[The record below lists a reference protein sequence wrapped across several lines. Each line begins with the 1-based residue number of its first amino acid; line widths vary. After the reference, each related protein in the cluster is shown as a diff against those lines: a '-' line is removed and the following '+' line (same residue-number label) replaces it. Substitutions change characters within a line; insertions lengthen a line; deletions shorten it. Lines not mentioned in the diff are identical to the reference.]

1 MQPYAVSHTS
11 EDDDVSDMPPEVARM
26 REERAK
32 KAETLGEA
40 LALARKKKADI
51 GRKRMNLQL
60 LDMLK
65 RPAPRNA
72 PTSVR
77 GIGLYTHVEG
87 ATEPPRFPHERATK
101 GEPEFL
107 PIGGPK
113 SIFRKGDRVSP
124 LDEDVAKLWNEVQNT
139 LQKEGQFYK
148 HSKLSPDDLKQRY
161 AALDVPDSTTRLH
174 AEMPTQQLQLQQQ
187 GVEMQDDIALQ
198 ERGRPIF
205 VTTDA
210 NRVIR
215 RPSWGREATLQ
226 REGERLN
233 AERRGSAGGNS
244 RTTTTTVNTYEPSRD
259 PRLAR
264 R

>member
-1 MQPYAVSHTS
+1 
-11 EDDDVSDMPPEVARM
+11 M

-32 KAETLGEA
+32 KAEALGEA

-51 GRKRMNLQL
+51 SRRSMNLQL

-65 RPAPRNA
+65 RPAPRHA

-87 ATEPPRFPHERATK
+87 ATKPPRFPRERATK
-101 GEPEFL
+101 GEPELL

-113 SIFRKGDRVSP
+113 SIVRKGDRVSP

-139 LQKEGQFYK
+139 VQKEVHFCKQ
-148 HSKLSPDDLKQRY
+148 SRLSPDGLKQRY

-174 AEMPTQQLQLQQQ
+174 AEIPTQQLKLQQQ
-187 GVEMQDDIALQ
+187 DVEMQDDIALQ
-198 ERGRPIF
+198 ERGRPAF

-210 NRVIR
+210 NRGVR

-233 AERRGSAGGNS
+233 AERRGSAGGNV
-244 RTTTTTVNTYEPSRD
+244 RTTTTTVNSYEPSRD
-259 PRLAR
+259 PRLSR